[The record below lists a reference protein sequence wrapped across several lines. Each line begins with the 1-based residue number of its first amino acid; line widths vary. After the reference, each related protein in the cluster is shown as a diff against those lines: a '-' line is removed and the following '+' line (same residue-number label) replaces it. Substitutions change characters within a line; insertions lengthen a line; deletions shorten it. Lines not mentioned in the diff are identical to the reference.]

1 VIATLEA
8 AIVDRLVAECGD
20 LVDRVY
26 TAAEASQV
34 DEQLQLSPS
43 LTVIYNGY
51 TTAGDIA
58 GGVVQGVAFEFLVI
72 IAIRNA
78 QATNRSA
85 GAREDASPILDAV
98 IEALLNWRPVDGVSI
113 LRLQDAPGAT
123 FSDAGFAYY
132 PLAFKITRTYR
143 AGGV

>member
-1 VIATLEA
+1 MISNIEA
-8 AIVDRLVAECGD
+8 AIVERLAEQCGD

-34 DEQLQLSPS
+34 DEQLQLCPN
-43 LTVIYNGY
+43 LTVVYNGY

-78 QATNRSA
+78 QGTNRST

-98 IEALLNWRPVDGVSI
+98 IEALLNWRPVDGGSI

-132 PLAFKITRTYR
+132 PLALKVTRTYR